1 MLLLSP
7 QELPRN
13 HRFMKRNTQL
23 KKLPSVETSIEKFFP
38 WSKYL
43 NSLISD
49 LPEYLIKIHQCSFF
63 IGFLFF
69 GTVFMPR
76 LKTPKSKSH
85 LYTLYLR
92 LDNSSNQE
100 ALPFMKKKLQSQHD
114 LWKTCNCSTGFWNL
128 CLYFCKI
135 CWKGFHIKVA

>member
-49 LPEYLIKIHQCSFF
+49 LPEYLIEIHQCSFF

-100 ALPFMKKKLQSQHD
+100 ALPFMKKSCKVSMIYGKHAIAVH
-114 LWKTCNCSTGFWNL
+114 NVFWNL
-128 CLYFCKI
+128 YIFEK
-135 CWKGFHIKVA
+135 FVEMVFT